1 LNGIRL
7 RSSPGARKRRYP
19 LGPGAIPGGYSGRRS
34 AGQRICIRNLGAARA
49 DAEIADHRMN
59 TPSLSRYRDEWFA
72 GSRATWR
79 DVLAGMVGTFALIP
93 EVIAFSFVAGIDP
106 EVGLFA
112 SFVIG
117 IVIAFVGGRPAMIS
131 GAAGSVA
138 LVAAALVHA
147 HGLQYLLA
155 ATLLAG
161 LLQIVFGLLKLDVLM
176 RFVSR
181 SVRTGF
187 VNALAILIFSAQVP
201 QLLGVTWHTYVMV
214 ALGLAIIYLLPRIT
228 TAVPSPLICIVA
240 LTAISIAFPMPLR
253 VVSDLGRLPGA
264 LPSIGLPH
272 VPIAMAT
279 LAIVA
284 PYALAMA
291 AVGLLESM
299 MTARVVDDL
308 TESTSSKAR
317 ECTGLGL
324 ANVAAGLFGGIAG
337 CGMIGQTVGNV
348 RYGGRGRLSTL
359 VAGVFL
365 LIVMVPLR
373 AWVAQVPVAAL
384 VAIMIMVSVSTFSW
398 GSLLDLGRHPKVS
411 GIVMLATVA
420 VTVATHDLSAGVAIG
435 VLLSGVFFAFKVTRL
450 MNVDVGYDAM
460 TDTRR
465 YTVSGQVF
473 FASADIFADRFDLR
487 DTAKHARIDL
497 TGAHLWDITAVG
509 ALNDVVAVMRRHG
522 MAVELVGLNEASA
535 VLVDRHAPAMR
546 TIALG
551 TNGAPDIGSGV
562 A

>member
-1 LNGIRL
+1 
-7 RSSPGARKRRYP
+7 
-19 LGPGAIPGGYSGRRS
+19 
-34 AGQRICIRNLGAARA
+34 
-49 DAEIADHRMN
+49 MN
-59 TPSLSRYRDEWFA
+59 SQIFSRYRAEWFDGPA
-72 GSRATWR
+72 NARR

-117 IVIAFVGGRPAMIS
+117 IVIALTGGRPAMIS

-138 LVAAALVHA
+138 LVAAALVHT

-155 ATLLAG
+155 ATVLAG
-161 LLQIVFGLLKLDVLM
+161 LMQISFGLMKLDILM

-201 QLLGVTWHTYVMV
+201 QMLNVSWHTYAMI
-214 ALGLAIIYLLPRIT
+214 AGGLAIIYLVPKLT
-228 TAVPSPLICIVA
+228 TAIPSPLICIVV
-240 LTAISIAFPMPLR
+240 LTAISVAFPMQIHT
-253 VVSDLGRLPGA
+253 VADLGRLPASLPSFA
-264 LPSIGLPH
+264 LPT
-272 VPIAMAT
+272 VPIAWQT
-279 LAIVA
+279 LEIVA

-299 MTARVVDDL
+299 MTASVVDDL
-308 TESTSSKAR
+308 TDTTSSKAQ

-324 ANVAAGLFGGIAG
+324 ANVAAGMFGGIAG

-365 LIVMVPLR
+365 LLVMVPLR
-373 AWVAQVPVAAL
+373 PWIAQVPVAAL
-384 VAIMIMVSVSTFSW
+384 VAIMIMVSISTFSW
-398 GSLLDLGRHPKVS
+398 GSLRDLARHPKVS

-420 VTVATHDLSAGVAIG
+420 TTVATHDLSAGVAVG

-450 MNVDVGYDAM
+450 MHVGSVYCAK
-460 TDTRR
+460 TDTRT
-465 YTVSGQVF
+465 YSVSGQIF
-473 FASADIFADRFDLR
+473 FASAEIFADRFDLR
-487 DTAKHARIDL
+487 DTARTIRIDL
-497 TGAHLWDITAVG
+497 SAAHLWDITAVG
-509 ALNDVVAVMRRHG
+509 ALEEVVTKMRRHG
-522 MAVELVGLNEASA
+522 TAVEVIGLNEASA
-535 VLVDRHAPAMR
+535 ILVDRHAPL
-546 TIALG
+546 LG
-551 TNGAPDIGSGV
+551 DA